1 MVDDSADKPEIDA
14 SDMAEVVEKSS
25 KVSIVWIFP
34 IAAALLGAWLLYR
47 SIAEA
52 GIPITLTFETAS
64 GLEAGKTMIKFKDV
78 QIGLVDTI
86 EVSEDMQHVVLNAT
100 VDRTAERYLHET
112 TRFWVVRPRITT
124 EGISGLSTLL
134 SGAHITLDPGSGVNS
149 RAFTGLE
156 TAPIVNIGTAG
167 QRYVLHAQDLGS
179 VGVGSPIYYR
189 GIRVGEVLSY
199 AMEGV
204 GATISMEI
212 FVDAPHHDL
221 VRQDTQFWN
230 VSGIDVR
237 VDADGMSIQTASLT
251 ALLIG
256 GIAFETQS
264 LSANSVRAEEG
275 RVFELY
281 RRHEDIDLGYT
292 RHWAYVVYFNESVRG
307 LSKGAPV
314 EVRGLKLGEV
324 SDIGFEFDADTQA
337 YRVPVTLA
345 IEPER
350 LLAYGDIPDVLS
362 NTQEQFDEIW
372 EHLIA
377 NGLRAQLKTG
387 SLLTGQLF
395 VDLVTMPGS
404 PEVYAGGDSPL
415 FEMPAAPTTGLARI
429 EESLTEVL
437 ARIRDLPLERLINN
451 AADAAES
458 IDSLASNPQLT
469 DAIYNSNQT
478 LEDFDQLAKDAS
490 FQLERLGTSIQQTLS
505 PTSTMGLGAGLANA
519 IGEFARTARS
529 IRILATYLERHPE
542 ALIQGKPGGR

>member
-1 MVDDSADKPEIDA
+1 MVDDSADKPNIDP
-14 SDMAEVVEKSS
+14 SDMAEVVEKPS

-34 IAAALLGAWLLYR
+34 IAAALLGVWLLYR
-47 SIAEA
+47 SITEA

-100 VDRTAERYLHET
+100 VDRTAQRYLHET

-134 SGAHITLDPGSGVNS
+134 SGAHITLDPGSGVDS

-156 TAPIVNIGTAG
+156 TAPIVNMGTAG
-167 QRYVLHAQDLGS
+167 RRYVLHAQDLGS
-179 VGVGSPIYYR
+179 IGVDSPIYYR

-199 AMEGV
+199 EMEGV
-204 GATISMEI
+204 DDAISIEI

-221 VRQDTQFWN
+221 VWQNTQFWN
-230 VSGIDVR
+230 VSGIDVT
-237 VDADGMSIQTASLT
+237 VDADGMNIHTASLT

-256 GIAFETQS
+256 GIAFETRPV
-264 LSANSVRAEEG
+264 SADSVRAEEG
-275 RVFELY
+275 QVFELY
-281 RRHEDIDLGYT
+281 RRHDDIDLGYS
-292 RHWAYVVYFNESVRG
+292 RHWSYVAYFNESVRG
-307 LSKGAPV
+307 LSTGAPV
-314 EVRGLKLGEV
+314 ELLGLKIGEV
-324 SDIGFEFDADTQA
+324 SEIGFEFDPDTLA
-337 YRVPVTLA
+337 FRIPVTLA

-350 LLAYGDIPDVLS
+350 LLAYGGLQDDL
-362 NTQEQFDEIW
+362 TDDQEQSE
-372 EHLIA
+372 ERARGMIA
-377 NGLRAQLKTG
+377 AGLRAQLKTG

-395 VDLVTMPGS
+395 VDLVMMPGS
-404 PEVYAGGDSPL
+404 PEQYAHGTSPL
-415 FEMPAAPTTGLARI
+415 FEFPAVGTTGLARI
-429 EESLTEVL
+429 EESLNEVL
-437 ARIRDLPLERLINN
+437 ARIRDLPLERLISN

-458 IDSLASNPQLT
+458 INRLANDPELT

-478 LEDFDQLAKDAS
+478 LEDFDQLARDAS

-505 PTSTMGLGAGLANA
+505 PTSTMGLGAGLADA

-529 IRILATYLERHPE
+529 IRFLATYLERHPE